1 MFSNVVYVDGNEIF
15 CRVLRSKTVFSEV
28 NSGRNNLFRKLYLR
42 LLNEHLI
49 VFKCYFGT
57 PIIRFGPL
65 IGTLVSLEKRT
76 YRFEVICGGTTFSEK
91 CFNFRL
97 SHRTLYCYQRWL

>member
-42 LLNEHLI
+42 LLNEQLI
-49 VFKCYFGT
+49 VFKY
-57 PIIRFGPL
+57 
-65 IGTLVSLEKRT
+65 
-76 YRFEVICGGTTFSEK
+76 VILAHPYSD
-91 CFNFRL
+91 
-97 SHRTLYCYQRWL
+97 SDH